1 MPRRWTAALAI
12 AGVVA
17 GAIALVIPLAVN
29 GTDAWGW
36 QMAARYTAR
45 VSFFLLL
52 TVYMIAPLTRVVTD
66 VPLLRVARRERR
78 GLGLAFAGAHFV
90 HLGALVTAIAL
101 SDKPPALL
109 TVIFG
114 GFGYVLIAAM
124 ALTSN
129 DAAVRALGVNWRRLH
144 TFGLHYVWF
153 IFAVT
158 YARRI
163 ASFPDMLEYKVLLG
177 LAFAALAFRVAV
189 WMNGRA
195 PAQIK
200 Q

>member
-1 MPRRWTAALAI
+1 MSRRWTVPLAI
-12 AGVVA
+12 AGVA
-17 GAIALVIPLAVN
+17 LGAIALAIPLAVN
-29 GTDAWGW
+29 GSDAWGW

-45 VSFFLLL
+45 VSFFLFL
-52 TVYMIAPLTRVVTD
+52 TVYMSAPWTTVVAD
-66 VPLLRVARRERR
+66 PPLLRAARRERR

-90 HLGALVTAIAL
+90 HLGALITSIAL

-124 ALTSN
+124 AVTSN

-153 IFAVT
+153 IFAIT

-163 ASFPDMLEYKVLLG
+163 ASFPDMVEYKVLLG
-177 LAFAALAFRVAV
+177 IAFAALAFRVAV
-189 WMNGRA
+189 WMNGRST
-195 PAQIK
+195 AQA
-200 Q
+200 